1 MLRGDASEV
10 EEAAQQFE
18 FLNEIHGGGGGASVE
33 AMSLCY
39 IGALIASRK
48 DRDPT
53 AAVGGIP
60 LKKKSKKGL
69 GFRV

>member
-53 AAVGGIP
+53 AAVRQLSALYSGSIK
-60 LKKKSKKGL
+60 LL
-69 GFRV
+69 RL